1 MLDADAARTHARAAP
16 RLLPPPPLP
25 AGEAARAPFLPATI
39 SLNFPAMTSFSCQ
52 DAAYDASAGV
62 KRLSA
67 PASPLTAAAVVPAA
81 ARAAPAAA
89 DAARLLLLMQ
99 ASDGS
104 AAYLYVAS
112 ALASRLDEAVTDL
125 ASHGIVCAG

>member
-16 RLLPPPPLP
+16 RLLPLPLP

-67 PASPLTAAAVVPAA
+67 LTPLTAAAVVPAA
-81 ARAAPAAA
+81 RAAAPAAA
-89 DAARLLLLMQ
+89 DAARLLLLML

-125 ASHGIVCAG
+125 ASHEIVCAG

>member
-16 RLLPPPPLP
+16 RLLPLPLP

>member
-16 RLLPPPPLP
+16 RLLPLPLP

-81 ARAAPAAA
+81 ARAAAPAAA
-89 DAARLLLLMQ
+89 DAARLLLLML

-104 AAYLYVAS
+104 AAYLYVAR